1 MVLSE
6 DVRAV
11 EQAHGTAI
19 LGNGV
24 DLIALGYLA
33 PRPRHKVILDGDRFW
48 ILTGQ
53 QDDGT
58 LYPNYN
64 GCRVTYPSSTASVL
78 SAHTAQVKAKSGRHS

>member
-1 MVLSE
+1 VLEEYSWLDLTTQDDIYRSWTDTVYQE
-6 DVRAV
+6 
-11 EQAHGTAI
+11 G
-19 LGNGV
+19 GN
-24 DLIALGYLA
+24 
-33 PRPRHKVILDGDRFW
+33 GDRFW

-58 LYPNYN
+58 LYPNYD